1 MKQPEE
7 ERFMSNN
14 LLLEE
19 AIKKVPQDKYEKF
32 IEQLELESVFLSS
45 VEFERLLDAHL
56 QEISEIRVE
65 MEQNFSFENLPE
77 YNKTFTLSKYT
88 IFGIAANRKIF
99 KLNIEISS
107 EFSFKT
113 IPFDKYIFTIFS
125 NTTLK
130 MITFPYLRAI
140 VSQIIA
146 NSGLGLLTLPLLK
159 RLSKTENEI

>member
-1 MKQPEE
+1 MKHQEE
-7 ERFMSNN
+7 EKFISSN
-14 LLLEE
+14 LQLEE

-32 IEQLELESVFLSS
+32 INQLELESIFLSS
-45 VEFERLLDAHL
+45 LEFERLLDAHL

-77 YNKTFTLSKYT
+77 YNKSFTLSKYT

-125 NTTLK
+125 HTTLN

-140 VSQIIA
+140 ASQVIA
-146 NSGLGLLTLPLLK
+146 NSGLGLFTLPLLK
-159 RLSKTENEI
+159 KLSKTENEI